1 MEVDNTFI
9 SIHFYC
15 LDSGLQKTVHILF
28 MTMKKYIYL
37 SFYKKS
43 KVTCN
48 FGREFVFNWLYNI
61 SRKKNSSIDY
71 VSVLQNLVSSQ
82 LRPKRKCFERKVT
95 EIPFLKITLSFG
107 FIQWLLVSNMLE
119 NKRIQFLDSL
129 TAYENSS

>member
-61 SRKKNSSIDY
+61 SRKKIAQ
-71 VSVLQNLVSSQ
+71 LIMLVSFRTWSLHNSDQ
-82 LRPKRKCFERKVT
+82 KKKCFERKVT

-107 FIQWLLVSNMLE
+107 FIQ
-119 NKRIQFLDSL
+119 
-129 TAYENSS
+129 